1 MKIEFFFNPY
11 VQIVL
16 GVVLI
21 IISSINLKLTP
32 QRILSG
38 LSGGLAEFLTSPTA
52 QEKEEL
58 KEGPKVAPGC
68 WVFLLGLGLILS
80 GVFRLVAVSYG

>member
-11 VQIVL
+11 VQIIL
-16 GVVLI
+16 GVALI

-32 QRILSG
+32 PRILSG
-38 LSGGLAEFLTSPTA
+38 LNGGLAEFLTSPTA

-58 KEGPKVAPGC
+58 KEGPQMALGC

-80 GVFRLVAVSYG
+80 GVFRLVVANY

>member
-1 MKIEFFFNPY
+1 MKIEFLFNPY
-11 VQIVL
+11 VQIIL
-16 GVVLI
+16 GVALI

-32 QRILSG
+32 PRILRG
-38 LSGGLAEFLTSPTA
+38 LSGELTELLTSPTA

-58 KEGPKVAPGC
+58 KERPQMALGC

-80 GVFRLVAVSYG
+80 GVFRLVVANY